1 MPVFHTKLIESILDP
16 VAQQISQLVILHEQ
30 AEDGA
35 AMPDL
40 TQPVSAVAKAV
51 GNLVQVGRQTSATS
65 TDKVLQE
72 EMPVAL
78 DRVENAS
85 ISLIQAAKTLRQ
97 EPLSRSARDILINGA
112 RGILGGTSALLLS
125 LDQAEV
131 RKIIRIC
138 KGVQEYLAVAEVVE
152 GMEDLIVYVKN
163 LTPGMTQMVKMV
175 DGRQAELTHQ
185 VHRNMLIASKDKI
198 KNLLPVLI
206 SSIKI
211 FVTTIQS
218 PGKRGL
224 DEAASNRL
232 YVVSQMYLEIE
243 EIIRVLQLTTYDED
257 DWNVD
262 DLTVMKKA
270 AGNITARLKGAKDWL
285 SNPNS
290 APGGIGEQAIRM
302 ILEDARKV
310 AARCDDP
317 ESSQILKLVD
327 DINVM
332 TNELAD
338 LRARGQGN
346 SPQALQLSRVIT
358 EKLNRLEDLV
368 DHTVK
373 KAERSGVRRPAYTV
387 AGKVEQAQK
396 WLAQPG
402 VDDGGV
408 GLKAIKG
415 VIDEG
420 RRLANHCSGQDQ
432 EELLRLSDETEIL
445 SNELANLCGRGMGN
459 SPQAQALSRRLADKL
474 EQLKYKMEEI
484 LVKQVAEDFMDTVTP
499 LKQLTEAAL
508 APADYPNR
516 EQNYT
521 TKAEFFLERS
531 NKLADTARMIGQAGG
546 SNDKRL
552 VEEINAAANQVD
564 ALTPQVISAGRL
576 VLYHPNSTAA
586 VEHFDLL
593 KKEWTNNTNNLTRLV
608 DDATD
613 SVEFIKACEDVIR
626 KETVEAEFA
635 ASQEQPVP
643 FIKSTSKIARCA
655 QRVVMVAQQEADNS
669 EDPTF
674 VEAVSKAAEELETSI
689 PVSVGY
695 ARGVATKPNSKQ
707 AQDDWMNANQK
718 LYRSVLKIRGPL
730 AGGLHE
736 DNNPP
741 LPPPPVIQDDEL
753 DESLIQLEQAMRD
766 LDQPDTNYGTDQPK
780 VQEGIEDVSMSVD
793 GYTRAK
799 NAPILTL
806 PPPPPPPQVAFA
818 APPRPPPPS
827 SIMGHP
833 HQAEIVDGV
842 VNVRDAV
849 LVSQQPPVEEF
860 AQMNIKDTQSAP
872 PRPPSPGPPPRP
884 PPPEEPEEEEV
895 HFPKPR
901 PDQPIMTAAYDLHQ
915 ETSKWS
921 SKGNDLIA
929 AAKKMALLMAEMS
942 KHVRGE
948 GGSKKELIDCAKAI
962 AKASEEVTRLAKE
975 ITNRCP
981 DKRMKTNLF
990 QVCERIP
997 TMATQLKI
1005 LSTVKATMLGSQ
1017 DTEEDQEATE
1027 MLVGNAQNLMQSVKE
1042 TVRAAEAASIKIR
1055 TDAGQKLRWVRRN
1068 PWYQ

>member
-718 LYRSVLKIRGPL
+718 
-730 AGGLHE
+730 
-736 DNNPP
+736 
-741 LPPPPVIQDDEL
+741 
-753 DESLIQLEQAMRD
+753 
-766 LDQPDTNYGTDQPK
+766 
-780 VQEGIEDVSMSVD
+780 
-793 GYTRAK
+793 
-799 NAPILTL
+799 
-806 PPPPPPPQVAFA
+806 
-818 APPRPPPPS
+818 
-827 SIMGHP
+827 
-833 HQAEIVDGV
+833 IVDGV

>member
-753 DESLIQLEQAMRD
+753 DESLIQ
-766 LDQPDTNYGTDQPK
+766 
-780 VQEGIEDVSMSVD
+780 
-793 GYTRAK
+793 
-799 NAPILTL
+799 
-806 PPPPPPPQVAFA
+806 
-818 APPRPPPPS
+818 
-827 SIMGHP
+827 
-833 HQAEIVDGV
+833 IVDGV

>member
-718 LYRSVLKIRGPL
+718 
-730 AGGLHE
+730 
-736 DNNPP
+736 
-741 LPPPPVIQDDEL
+741 
-753 DESLIQLEQAMRD
+753 
-766 LDQPDTNYGTDQPK
+766 

>member
-1 MPVFHTKLIESILDP
+1 MPVFHTKIIESILDP

-40 TQPVSAVAKAV
+40 TLPVSAVANAV
-51 GNLVQVGRQTSATS
+51 NNLVQVGRQTGESS
-65 TDKVLQE
+65 TDKVLKE
-72 EMPVAL
+72 EMPFAL
-78 DRVENAS
+78 DKVENAS
-85 ISLIQAAKTLRQ
+85 ISLIRAAKALL
-97 EPLSRSARDILINGA
+97 EDPLSRSARDTLINGA
-112 RGILGGTSALLLS
+112 RGILSGTSALLLS

-152 GMEDLIVYVKN
+152 GMEDLIVYVQN

-185 VHRNMLIASKDKI
+185 VHRNILIASKDKI

-211 FVTTIQS
+211 FVTTMQS
-218 PGKRGL
+218 PGRRGL
-224 DEAASNRL
+224 EEAASNRL
-232 YVVSQMYLEIE
+232 YVVNQMYTEIE

-262 DLTVMKKA
+262 DVTVMKKA
-270 AGNITARLKGAKDWL
+270 AGNITSRMKGAVDWL
-285 SNPNS
+285 RNPNS
-290 APGGIGEQAIRM
+290 APGGLGEQAIRM

-310 AARCDDP
+310 ADRCDDP
-317 ESSQILKLVD
+317 ERGQILRLVD
-327 DINVM
+327 DINAM
-332 TNELAD
+332 TNELAN
-338 LRARGQGN
+338 LRGRGLGN
-346 SPQALQLSRVIT
+346 TPEALRLAKDIE
-358 EKLNRLEDLV
+358 EKLNRLENLV
-368 DHTVK
+368 EHTVK
-373 KAERSGVRRPAYTV
+373 KAERSGIRKPAYTV
-387 AGKVEQAQK
+387 AGKVDQAQK
-396 WLAQPG
+396 WLSNPG
-402 VDDGGV
+402 IDDGGV
-408 GLKAIKG
+408 GLRAIAG
-415 VIDEG
+415 VVEEG
-420 RRLANHCSGQDQ
+420 RRLAHFCTGKDQ
-432 EELLRLSDETEIL
+432 EELLRLCDETELL
-445 SNELANLCGRGMGN
+445 SKELANMCARGMGN
-459 SPQAQALSRRLADKL
+459 TPQAQALSKRLADKL
-474 EQLKYKMEEI
+474 EQLKTKMEDI

-508 APADYPNR
+508 APEDKPNR
-516 EQNYT
+516 EQIYT
-521 TKAEFFLERS
+521 SKAEYFLEHS
-531 NKLADTARMIGQAGG
+531 NKLADTARLIGQAGG

-552 VEEINAAANQVD
+552 VEEINSAANQMD

-613 SVEFIKACEDVIR
+613 SVEFIKACEEVIR

-635 ASQEQPVP
+635 VSQEQPIP

-674 VEAVSKAAEELETSI
+674 VEAVSKAAEELESSI
-689 PVSVGY
+689 PASVGF
-695 ARGVATKPNSKQ
+695 ARGVATQPNNKQ

-718 LYRSVLKIRGPL
+718 LYRSVLKVRKPL
-730 AGGLHE
+730 TGE

-741 LPPPPVIQDDEL
+741 LPPPPALQDDEL
-753 DESLIQLEQAMRD
+753 DESLIQ
-766 LDQPDTNYGTDQPK
+766 
-780 VQEGIEDVSMSVD
+780 
-793 GYTRAK
+793 
-799 NAPILTL
+799 
-806 PPPPPPPQVAFA
+806 
-818 APPRPPPPS
+818 
-827 SIMGHP
+827 
-833 HQAEIVDGV
+833 IVDGV

-860 AQMNIKDTQSAP
+860 SQMNLKDTQSAP

-884 PPPEEPEEEEV
+884 PPPEEEEEV
-895 HFPKPR
+895 HFPKPG

-915 ETSKWS
+915 EAMKWS

-1005 LSTVKATMLGSQ
+1005 LSTVKATMLGCQ
-1017 DTEEDQEATE
+1017 DSEEDQEATE

-1055 TDAGQKLRWVRRN
+1055 TDAGHKLRWVRRN

>member
-1 MPVFHTKLIESILDP
+1 MPVFHTKIIESILDP

-40 TQPVSAVAKAV
+40 TLPVSAVANAV
-51 GNLVQVGRQTSATS
+51 NNLVQVGRQTGESS
-65 TDKVLQE
+65 TDKVLKE
-72 EMPVAL
+72 EMPFAL
-78 DRVENAS
+78 DKVENAS
-85 ISLIQAAKTLRQ
+85 ISLIRAAKALL
-97 EPLSRSARDILINGA
+97 EDPLSRSARDTLINGA
-112 RGILGGTSALLLS
+112 RGILSGTSALLLS

-152 GMEDLIVYVKN
+152 GMEDLIVYVQN

-185 VHRNMLIASKDKI
+185 VHRNILIASKDKI

-211 FVTTIQS
+211 FVTTMQS
-218 PGKRGL
+218 PGRRGL
-224 DEAASNRL
+224 EEAASNRL
-232 YVVSQMYLEIE
+232 YVVNQMYTEIE

-262 DLTVMKKA
+262 DVTVMKKA
-270 AGNITARLKGAKDWL
+270 AGNITSRMKGAVDWL
-285 SNPNS
+285 RNPNS
-290 APGGIGEQAIRM
+290 APGGLGEQAIRM

-310 AARCDDP
+310 ADRCDDP
-317 ESSQILKLVD
+317 ERGQILRLVD
-327 DINVM
+327 DINAM
-332 TNELAD
+332 TNELAN
-338 LRARGQGN
+338 LRGRGLGN
-346 SPQALQLSRVIT
+346 TPEALRLAKDIE
-358 EKLNRLEDLV
+358 EKLNRLENLV
-368 DHTVK
+368 EHTVK
-373 KAERSGVRRPAYTV
+373 KAERSGIRKPAYTV
-387 AGKVEQAQK
+387 AGKVDQAQK
-396 WLAQPG
+396 WLSNPG
-402 VDDGGV
+402 IDDGGV
-408 GLKAIKG
+408 GLRAIAG
-415 VIDEG
+415 VVEEG
-420 RRLANHCSGQDQ
+420 RRLAHFCTGKDQ
-432 EELLRLSDETEIL
+432 EELLRLCDETELL
-445 SNELANLCGRGMGN
+445 SKELANMCARGMGN
-459 SPQAQALSRRLADKL
+459 TPQAQALSKRLADKL
-474 EQLKYKMEEI
+474 EQLKTKMEDI

-508 APADYPNR
+508 APEDKPNR
-516 EQNYT
+516 EQIYT
-521 TKAEFFLERS
+521 SKAEYFLEHS
-531 NKLADTARMIGQAGG
+531 NKLADTARLIGQAGG

-552 VEEINAAANQVD
+552 VEEINSAANQMD

-613 SVEFIKACEDVIR
+613 SVEFIKACEEVIR

-635 ASQEQPVP
+635 VSQEQPIP

-674 VEAVSKAAEELETSI
+674 VEAVSKAAEELESSI
-689 PVSVGY
+689 PASVGF
-695 ARGVATKPNSKQ
+695 ARGVATQPNNKQ

-718 LYRSVLKIRGPL
+718 
-730 AGGLHE
+730 
-736 DNNPP
+736 
-741 LPPPPVIQDDEL
+741 
-753 DESLIQLEQAMRD
+753 
-766 LDQPDTNYGTDQPK
+766 
-780 VQEGIEDVSMSVD
+780 
-793 GYTRAK
+793 
-799 NAPILTL
+799 
-806 PPPPPPPQVAFA
+806 
-818 APPRPPPPS
+818 
-827 SIMGHP
+827 
-833 HQAEIVDGV
+833 IVDGV

-860 AQMNIKDTQSAP
+860 SQMNLKDTQSAP

-884 PPPEEPEEEEV
+884 PPPEEEEEV
-895 HFPKPR
+895 HFPKPG

-915 ETSKWS
+915 EAMKWS

-1005 LSTVKATMLGSQ
+1005 LSTVKATMLGCQ
-1017 DTEEDQEATE
+1017 DSEEDQEATE

-1055 TDAGQKLRWVRRN
+1055 TDAGHKLRWVRRN